1 MDVFEQT
8 LEFIM
13 RSRIDCVELR
23 ILTPY
28 PGTRLNERSRETIA
42 LFLQDSLTGLLKKG
56 KVVYLWNWYYE

>member
-13 RSRIDCVELR
+13 RSHIDCVEPR

-28 PGTRLNERSRETIA
+28 PGTRLNERPMETIA
-42 LFLQDSLTGLLKKG
+42 LFLQNFLTELLKKG
-56 KVVYLWNWYYE
+56 KVV